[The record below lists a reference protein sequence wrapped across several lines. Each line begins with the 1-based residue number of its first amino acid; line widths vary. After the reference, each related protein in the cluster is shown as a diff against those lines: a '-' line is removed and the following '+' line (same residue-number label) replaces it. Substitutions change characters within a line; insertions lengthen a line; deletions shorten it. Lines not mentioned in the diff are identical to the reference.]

1 MSCFVQ
7 TCDQIITGR
16 QFGYDRA
23 LEIVQ
28 DEQYLEDVDF
38 DEIRRYDILK
48 KIGEF
53 NPNFNIPE
61 SRQKIQWQQGH
72 HQRRPQKY
80 KNNHGRKD
88 DSNVKNLPEGNKLRK
103 RNNRPTYAYKKQ
115 FDAKLADKYPL
126 YKTRSKRSEPAF
138 DFTLADFCAY
148 IAASGAEIISDGEA
162 RDSGSSLCGSSG
174 ASGASFG
181 SSFGSSPASQVFQSV
196 GGQAAGAL
204 GAGMAGMLGTAMMTN
219 LDFSQGGQAGV
230 GAAGAGAGGL
240 PTDTSILTLGLSLI
254 LVPLGLT
261 AVAVF
266 PPFETPRTFPA
277 VGVIFREARDMTGT
291 IRKRDV
297 RRLKREIKKRG
308 YKFWIGDTTVQLP
321 SYREIMSSLEHALT
335 NAQTRK
341 IGLLTQVWNHLS
353 RFRVWIAKKMYKRL
367 SRPMQKI
374 VKKIGRLE
382 ARIHKKMIC
391 LRPRLQRRYGRL
403 VYPEGL
409 TIKAIKNKEKS
420 FLDFINNGNA
430 EDEHVE
436 YVEDCFADMERPKFG
451 WRVKVTFMEDEPCN
465 LNLENP
471 ELSTCILT
479 SNPDNDL
486 NNSDGIN
493 FFQGNTVAQ
502 SRQTGES
509 FRSAAPADCRYRYV
523 CDADNPAPGNTG
535 PENIAQ
541 TNNDQLNLATFET
554 NPVQLPTQ
562 EIPVPV
568 VQDTRTVPIQENP
581 IAGLDALAL
590 QPPNPEET
598 NIFQPSQ
605 VQPISEI
612 PQPQPQDQILPDF
625 QGNPPVQIET
635 APEAP
640 NQVLGPQDFYSS
652 FRQPLDPYKHYPY
665 TTLHRNN

>member
-1 MSCFVQ
+1 MSCFVR

-16 QFGYDRA
+16 QFGYDRS

-28 DEQYLEDVDF
+28 EEQYLEDVDF
-38 DEIRRYDILK
+38 DQIRRYDILK

-80 KNNHGRKD
+80 KNNHGRKS
-88 DSNVKNLPEGNKLRK
+88 DSNVKILSERNKLRK

-115 FDAKLADKYPL
+115 FDAKSADKYSL

-138 DFTLADFCAY
+138 SLADFCSY
-148 IAASGAEIISDGEA
+148 IASSSYYSSGHYRGSGSSGS
-162 RDSGSSLCGSSG
+162 SGSSLCGSS
-174 ASGASFG
+174 SGDSSGDSSG
-181 SSFGSSPASQVFQSV
+181 SSSPGVQVLQSA
-196 GGQAAGAL
+196 GGQAVGVL
-204 GAGMAGMLGTAMMTN
+204 GTTMAGMLGTAMMTN

-230 GAAGAGAGGL
+230 GAAGAGGL
-240 PTDTSILTLGLSLI
+240 PTDTSILTLALSLI
-254 LVPLGLT
+254 LVPLGLS

-266 PPFETPRTFPA
+266 PPFATPRTFPA

-321 SYREIMSSLEHALT
+321 TYQEIMYSLEHAVT
-335 NAQTRK
+335 NAETRK
-341 IGLLTQVWNHLS
+341 IGLLTQVWNSLS

-367 SRPMQKI
+367 SRPMKKI

-409 TIKAIKNKEKS
+409 TIKAIKNKKKN
-420 FLDFINNGNA
+420 FLDFINYGNA

-436 YVEDCFADMERPKFG
+436 YIEDCFADMERPKFG
-451 WRVKVTFMEDEPCN
+451 WRVKVTFMEDEPCD

-486 NNSDGIN
+486 NNGDGTN
-493 FFQGNTVAQ
+493 FFRANKVAQ

-523 CDADNPAPGNTG
+523 CDADNPTIRNNTV
-535 PENIAQ
+535 E
-541 TNNDQLNLATFET
+541 ATPVDIT
-554 NPVQLPTQ
+554 PVDPNPVQLPTQ

-568 VQDTRTVPIQENP
+568 VQDTVPIQENP
-581 IAGLDALAL
+581 SAGLDALAL

-598 NIFQPSQ
+598 NIFQASQ

-625 QGNPPVQIET
+625 QEKQPVQIEN

-640 NQVLGPQDFYSS
+640 NQVLGPQDFYPSLE
-652 FRQPLDPYKHYPY
+652 QPLDPYKHYPY
-665 TTLHRNN
+665 TTLHRN